1 MARGSLHYL
10 FQCLFSCFGSLC
22 CLCQFFCLRHVA
34 ANTVVSPANSADQ
47 PTSLVQPTAI
57 L

>member
-1 MARGSLHYL
+1 MACVLLHYL
-10 FQCLFSCFGSLC
+10 FQCSFSCFGSLC